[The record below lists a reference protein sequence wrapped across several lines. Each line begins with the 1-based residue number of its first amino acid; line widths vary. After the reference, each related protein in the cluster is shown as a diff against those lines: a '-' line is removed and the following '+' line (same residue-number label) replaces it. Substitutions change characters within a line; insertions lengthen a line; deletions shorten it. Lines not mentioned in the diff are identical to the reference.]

1 MTSCHQREVT
11 LSAALDNHA
20 KERFESPFSCIWGD
34 YGSVWTLC
42 RIRVG
47 ATILRKRKRALDS
60 RTQHREALVMDDIMG
75 LLCQPGPQALFLT
88 EVSVVQLV
96 SAHSHAFSNIPH
108 TAQAGPSP
116 PSQAHPR
123 YMVLLTEDANDTCS
137 TLLPPA

>member
-1 MTSCHQREVT
+1 
-11 LSAALDNHA
+11 
-20 KERFESPFSCIWGD
+20 
-34 YGSVWTLC
+34 
-42 RIRVG
+42 
-47 ATILRKRKRALDS
+47 
-60 RTQHREALVMDDIMG
+60 MDDIMG

-96 SAHSHAFSNIPH
+96 SAHSHAFPNIPH

-137 TLLPPA
+137 TSLLPA